1 MTTIANLASYAPW
14 TKTSRLE
21 LRGIEAL
28 QAGLIAPK
36 RLRSMSR
43 RCNANIPGMTHWHR
57 LWRRIFILPPCTH
70 FRMATQSARLLLLI
84 RKEVS
89 KELFL
94 SIAFKLFKR
103 LRSRKKRVIV
113 ERQITIL
120 ITLLANDDGLELNAL
135 FKRVKSYYGDLKSAW
150 SGFARDL
157 NGLLDL
163 GALQFK
169 EMGDDEFILSVDLD
183 WPTTITETD
192 FYKKVNALPKAKTHS
207 FLK

>member
-1 MTTIANLASYAPW
+1 M
-14 TKTSRLE
+14 
-21 LRGIEAL
+21 
-28 QAGLIAPK
+28 
-36 RLRSMSR
+36 
-43 RCNANIPGMTHWHR
+43 
-57 LWRRIFILPPCTH
+57 
-70 FRMATQSARLLLLI
+70 
-84 RKEVS
+84 
-89 KELFL
+89 
-94 SIAFKLFKR
+94 
-103 LRSRKKRVIV
+103 

-120 ITLLANDDGLELNAL
+120 TTLLANDDGLELNAL

-150 SGFARDL
+150 SGFVRDL

-169 EMGDDEFILSVDLD
+169 ELGDDEFILSVDLD